1 MRHLI
6 RLTFVLLL
14 FSGFRLSG
22 QALTNAGTEGP
33 LSPPPCSVG
42 PDSILAGATTLC
54 SGDSVALTQS
64 GGMLIAGGV
73 FYWYADSC
81 DGAPIDSGAMITV
94 VPLDTT
100 TYFVRAEDSCGVTAC
115 ASITIDVLKDS
126 VYINGLTAFCQ
137 GVFGIL
143 TAVATQP
150 STYMWSNGATSQSIA
165 VNAAG
170 TYTVTATDS
179 TGCSASDST
188 VVTVYPKPLPVIGGN
203 PDFCVGDTAVLDAG
217 TYFTYIWSTGETTQT
232 ISTVT
237 PGIYTVTVT
246 DTNGCSGSDTVTVA
260 MHPKPTAVLSGT
272 QTICAG
278 HPANLVIDFTGIPP
292 FTYAISDGT
301 SIVSGTAGT
310 TPAIIQVSPYAST
323 TYTLAGATDAICTAD
338 DSGQAVI
345 TVLPQPQV
353 TVMPAG
359 PVTMCFG
366 DTALLT
372 ASADTGLTYQWYRNG
387 VSLAGYTGFTYTA
400 TASGEYQF
408 GVTDSNG
415 CDSLSAGVL
424 VTITCVA
431 GPPPPPS
438 PLRMTAP
445 ASESFELVPNP
456 ARDEVAIVARQG
468 FRRIRLMDASGREVG
483 VPAIP
488 ESENR
493 IILDLHALS
502 PGHYFVEVT
511 MDCGRS
517 VARLLKE

>member
-1 MRHLI
+1 M
-6 RLTFVLLL
+6 RLTFFLLL
-14 FSGFRLSG
+14 LSGFRLSG
-22 QALTNAGTEGP
+22 QALTNAGAEGP
-33 LSPPPCSVG
+33 LSPPPCSAG
-42 PDSILAGATTLC
+42 PDSILAGATMLC
-54 SGDSVALTQS
+54 SGDSVTLTQS

-81 DGAPIDSGAMITV
+81 GGTPVDSGAMITV
-94 VPLDTT
+94 TPLDTT

-126 VYINGLTAFCQ
+126 VYINGLTGFCQ

-143 TAVATQP
+143 TAVPLQP
-150 STYMWSNGATSQSIA
+150 STYLWSNGATSQSIA

-179 TGCSASDST
+179 SGCSATDSA
-188 VVTVYPKPLPVIGGN
+188 VVTVFPNPLPIIGGN

-217 TYFTYIWSTGETTQT
+217 TYFTYIWSTGEITQT
-232 ISTVT
+232 ISTVM

-246 DTNGCSGSDTVTVA
+246 DTNGCSGSDTITVA

-278 HPANLVIDFTGIPP
+278 HPANIVIDFTGIAP
-292 FTYAISDGT
+292 FTYVFSDGT
-301 SIVSGTAGT
+301 STYGPFTAAANPEIV
-310 TPAIIQVSPYAST
+310 QVSPYFST

-345 TVLPQPQV
+345 TVLPQPPV
-353 TVMPAG
+353 TVMPVG

-387 VSLAGYTGFTYTA
+387 MPLAGSTGFSYAA

-408 GVTDSNG
+408 GVTDTNG
-415 CDSLSAGVL
+415 CDSLSTGVL
-424 VTITCVA
+424 VTITCVN

-438 PLRMTAP
+438 PLRTTMP
-445 ASESFELVPNP
+445 ATGSFDLVPNP
-456 ARDEVAIVARQG
+456 ARDAVAIMAHGVIRQV
-468 FRRIRLMDASGREVG
+468 RLLDASGREVG
-483 VPAIP
+483 MPAIT

-493 IILDLHALS
+493 VVLDLHALN
-502 PGHYFVEVT
+502 PGLYVVEVT